1 MVATMKNKKDIAQL
15 LIDNGANINA
25 QRYNGWTPLML
36 AVGIKN
42 IDMVKFLLDN
52 NADITIK
59 NNSNK
64 TALDIA
70 RSRNYEEIVALFEN
84 YTK

>member
-1 MVATMKNKKDIAQL
+1 
-15 LIDNGANINA
+15 
-25 QRYNGWTPLML
+25 
-36 AVGIKN
+36 
-42 IDMVKFLLDN
+42 MVKFLLDN

-70 RSRNYEEIVALFEN
+70 RSRNHEEIVALFEN